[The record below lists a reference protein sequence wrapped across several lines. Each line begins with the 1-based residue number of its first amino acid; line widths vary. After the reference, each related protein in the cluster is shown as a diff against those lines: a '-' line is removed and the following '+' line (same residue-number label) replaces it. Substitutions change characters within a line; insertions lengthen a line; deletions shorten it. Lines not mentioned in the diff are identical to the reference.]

1 MQSWPLLTSPECLAD
16 LNSVDTAITSRAG
29 RDSYHS
35 PERFFLL
42 LLPIVLVLTCGPNAR
57 AQDQVPV
64 DFDKDIAPLFKD
76 RCLSCHAESPSGG
89 LSLTSK
95 TTWLQGGDSGA
106 AFNATEPEKSSLWIR
121 VTAGPDE
128 DHRMPPEGS
137 RLNSE
142 QLTKLKRWLSNGAR
156 WPEKSVLQSPQAAAR
171 EHWAFKAVKTP
182 PVPNIVHDNQ
192 TRNEIDAF
200 ILSELEQ
207 EKITPAP
214 EADRATLL
222 RRVTLDLTGLPPSP
236 EDVSRFL
243 NDSAPDAYEREVDRL
258 LSLPAYGE
266 RWARPWL
273 DLCHFADTDG
283 YLTDQKRPVAWR
295 YRQWLIDALNRDLPF
310 DQFTIEQLAGDLLP
324 RPTQDQLLA
333 TGFLRNTLSNREGG
347 ADLEEYRV
355 EQIVDRTRTV
365 GTAWLGLTVG
375 CSRCHDHKYDPLT
388 QKEFFQLYAVLDQ
401 ADEVNLPL
409 PLPGEQAAFEAAFA
423 AYREKRDTLVASFQP
438 GLDELQK
445 RWEDRMQEAVAHP
458 GVSPTWDR
466 QWEVLG
472 LIWGGELGEGQL
484 EGCVIAQTPWE
495 QRTQDEKDRL
505 QDYFLARGSIIDDAK
520 FAELKL
526 PTLAPQLE
534 ELKKSVP
541 WPTRAPTMRQ
551 ARHPRPVHI
560 HTRGDFRVPAELVQ
574 ADIPHWLQSNLQ
586 GLASVSDDNVQPA
599 KPVDRLDLAR
609 WLVSKENPLTARV
622 VVNRMWQEFFGRGLV
637 APSDD
642 FGLRGQKPSH
652 PELLDWLAA
661 EFMNRG
667 WSVKQMH
674 RMIVTSATYRQSS
687 VARPELVA
695 TDPQNRLLARQMPL
709 RFSSDQVRDAM
720 LYASGLLESR
730 VGGPSV
736 FPPQPEIVAKE
747 GFSNVWKTS
756 EGADRYRRGLYT
768 WLQRLS
774 PFAQNV
780 TFDAPPANASCTRR
794 DRSNS
799 PLQAL
804 TLLNDPVFFEAAQAM
819 ARVALTQPGLTD
831 SERIQWVFRRVVSR
845 DTTDSEA
852 KVLNE
857 YLREQR
863 RLLTE
868 DAAAAERLAPIAIE
882 NMERAEVAAWT
893 GLCSAVLNLHE
904 FIVRE

>member
-1 MQSWPLLTSPECLAD
+1 MHSWPLLSCFAFCATRKWDCVLARTFGA
-16 LNSVDTAITSRAG
+16 SKPPRQ
-29 RDSYHS
+29 RQM
-35 PERFFLL
+35 LL
-42 LLPIVLVLTCGPNAR
+42 LLLCSVCAFTSTGS
-57 AQDQVPV
+57 AQDSANV
-64 DFDKDIAPLFKD
+64 DFDKDIAPIFRD
-76 RCLSCHAESPSGG
+76 RCLSCHAESASGG

-95 TTWLQGGDSGA
+95 SAWMQGGDSGA
-106 AFNATEPEKSSLWIR
+106 AFDAQTPEKSFLWIR
-121 VTAGPDE
+121 ITAAPDE
-128 DHRMPPEGS
+128 EHRMPPEGS

-142 QLTKLKRWLSNGAR
+142 QLSKLSRWLAHGAP
-156 WPEKSVLQSPQAAAR
+156 WPEKSVLQSPQVAAR
-171 EHWAFKAVKTP
+171 DHWAFQSVQA
-182 PVPNIVHDNQ
+182 PVVPSVTNKNRV
-192 TRNEIDAF
+192 RNEIDAF
-200 ILSELEQ
+200 VMARLEQ
-207 EKITPAP
+207 ENMTPAA
-214 EADRATLL
+214 EADRITLL
-222 RRVTLDLTGLPPSP
+222 RRVALDLTGLPPSP
-236 EDVSRFL
+236 DDVDQFL
-243 NDSAPDAYEREVDRL
+243 KDSGPDAYERAVDRL
-258 LSLPAYGE
+258 LSLPTYGE

-295 YRQWLIDALNRDLPF
+295 YRQWLIGALNRDLPF

-324 RPTQDQLLA
+324 EPTQEQLLA

-355 EQIVDRTRTV
+355 EQIVDRTRIV

-409 PLPGEQAAFEAAFA
+409 PLPGEKEAFDA
-423 AYREKRDTLVASFQP
+423 AYAEYRRKRDAVVAMFQP

-445 RWEDRMQEAVAHP
+445 RWEDRMLEAVAHP

-484 EGCVIAQTPWE
+484 EGCVIVQTPWD
-495 QRTQDEKDRL
+495 QRTPDEKDRL
-505 QDYFLARGSIIDDAK
+505 LEYFLAHGSIIDGPR

-526 PTLAPQLE
+526 ATLAPQLE
-534 ELKKSVP
+534 ELKKTVP

-551 ARHPRPVHI
+551 ARHARPVHI

-574 ADIPHWLQSNLQ
+574 ADIPRWLRPTVH
-586 GLASVSDDNVQPA
+586 GLASVSDQNVQPA
-599 KPVDRLDLAR
+599 RSVDRLDLAR

-622 VVNRMWQEFFGRGLV
+622 VINRMWQEFFGRGLV
-637 APSDD
+637 DPSDD

-667 WSVKQMH
+667 WSMKQMH
-674 RMIVTSATYRQSS
+674 RLIVTSATYRQSS
-687 VARPELVA
+687 AARPELLSV
-695 TDPQNRLLARQMPL
+695 DPQNRLLARQTPL
-709 RFSSDQVRDAM
+709 RFSSDQVRDAV
-720 LYASGLLESR
+720 LFASGLLDNR
-730 VGGPSV
+730 IGGPSV

-756 EGADRYRRGLYT
+756 EGRDRYRRGLYT
-768 WLQRLS
+768 WIQRLS

-780 TFDAPPANASCTRR
+780 TFDSPPTNASCTRR

-804 TLLNDPVFFEAAQAM
+804 TLLNDPVFFEGAQAM
-819 ARVALTQPGLTD
+819 ARATLCQPGLTD
-831 SERIQWVFRRVVSR
+831 NDRIQLIFRRAVSR
-845 DTTDSEA
+845 SATDSE
-852 KVLNE
+852 VSTLNG
-857 YLREQR
+857 YLVEQR
-863 RLLTE
+863 RMLSE
-868 DAAAAERLAPIAIE
+868 DTSAAERLAPVAVE
-882 NMERAEVAAWT
+882 NIERAEVAAWT
-893 GLCSAVLNLHE
+893 VLCSVVLNLHE
-904 FIVRE
+904 FIVRD

>member
-1 MQSWPLLTSPECLAD
+1 MQSWPLLPFFDFRANRKSIEVCIRMFGTSKTLRP
-16 LNSVDTAITSRAG
+16 R
-29 RDSYHS
+29 RM
-35 PERFFLL
+35 RMLL
-42 LLPIVLVLTCGPNAR
+42 LLWSVCALTSNVR
-57 AQDQVPV
+57 AQDSGHV
-64 DFDKDIAPLFKD
+64 DFDKDIAPIFRD
-76 RCLSCHAESPSGG
+76 RCLSCHAESPGGG

-95 TTWLQGGDSGA
+95 STWMQGGESGA
-106 AFNATEPEKSSLWIR
+106 AFDPQSPEKSSLWIR
-121 VTAGPDE
+121 ITAGPDE
-128 DHRMPPEGS
+128 EHRMPPEGS

-142 QLTKLKRWLSNGAR
+142 QLSKLNQWLSDGAQ
-156 WPEKSVLQSPQAAAR
+156 WPEQTTLRSPQAAAR
-171 EHWAFKAVKTP
+171 DHWAFKSVQAPAVPTAANNAL
-182 PVPNIVHDNQ
+182 V
-192 TRNEIDAF
+192 RNEIDAF
-200 ILSELEQ
+200 VVGGLEQ
-207 EKITPAP
+207 QSLSPAN
-214 EADRATLL
+214 EADRITLL
-222 RRVTLDLTGLPPSP
+222 RRVTLDLTGLPPSSD
-236 EDVSRFL
+236 DVDRFL
-243 NDSAPDAYEREVDRL
+243 KDSSADAYEREVDRL

-324 RPTQDQLLA
+324 EPTQEQLLA

-355 EQIVDRTRTV
+355 EQIIDRTRTV

-388 QKEFFQLYAVLDQ
+388 QKEFFQLYAVFDQ

-409 PLPGEQAAFEAAFA
+409 PLPGEQAAFDAVYAD
-423 AYREKRDTLVASFQP
+423 YRQKRDALVAPFQP
-438 GLDELQK
+438 ALDELQK
-445 RWEDRMQEAVAHP
+445 RWEDRMLEAVAHP

-472 LIWGGELGEGQL
+472 LVWGGELGEGQL
-484 EGCVIAQTPWE
+484 EGCVIVQTPWE
-495 QRTQDEKDRL
+495 KRTLDEKDRL
-505 QDYFLARGSIIDDAK
+505 LEYFLARGSIIDDPK

-526 PTLAPQLE
+526 PALAPQLG
-534 ELKKSVP
+534 ELKKIVP

-551 ARHPRPVHI
+551 ARHARPVHI

-574 ADIPHWLQSNLQ
+574 ADIPRWLQPTTT
-586 GLASVSDDNVQPA
+586 GLASVSDEIARQA
-599 KPVDRLDLAR
+599 KPIDRLALAR

-637 APSDD
+637 DPSDD

-674 RMIVTSATYRQSS
+674 RLIVTSATYRQSS
-687 VARPELVA
+687 SHRPELVSI
-695 TDPQNRLLARQMPL
+695 DPQNRLLARQIPL
-709 RFSSDQVRDAM
+709 RLSSDQVRDAM
-720 LYASGLLESR
+720 LFASGLLENR

-768 WLQRLS
+768 WIQRLS

-780 TFDAPPANASCTRR
+780 TFDAPPTNAGCTRR

-819 ARVALTQPGLTD
+819 ARAALSQPDQSD
-831 SERIQWVFRRVVSR
+831 SDRIQWIFRRAVSR
-845 DTTDSEA
+845 NATASE
-852 KVLNE
+852 VRVMLD
-857 YLREQR
+857 YLEEQR
-863 RLLTE
+863 RLVREKTE
-868 DAAAAERLAPIAIE
+868 AVEKLAPVTVAGVD
-882 NMERAEVAAWT
+882 RVEVAAWT
-893 GLCSAVLNLHE
+893 GLCSVALNLHE

>member
-1 MQSWPLLTSPECLAD
+1 MQSWPLLTPSERLAD
-16 LNSVDTAITSRAG
+16 LASVDTSIRAG
-29 RDSYHS
+29 ASRDRFHR
-35 PERFFLL
+35 PQRFFPLILPLL
-42 LLPIVLVLTCGPNAR
+42 LAFTCASSAR
-57 AQDQVPV
+57 AQDQLPV

-89 LSLTSK
+89 LSLMSEA
-95 TTWLQGGDSGA
+95 TWGQGGDSGA
-106 AFNATEPEKSSLWIR
+106 AFDATSPEQSAIWIR
-121 VTAGPDE
+121 VTAGADE
-128 DHRMPPEGS
+128 EHRMPPEGS

-142 QLTKLKRWLSNGAR
+142 QLTKLKRWLSAGAR
-156 WPEKSVLQSPQAAAR
+156 WPEKSVLQSPQTAAR
-171 EHWAFKAVKTP
+171 EHWAFKAVQTP
-182 PVPNIVHDNQ
+182 PVPNVAAKDQ
-192 TRNEIDAF
+192 TRNAIDAF
-200 ILSELEQ
+200 VLSRLEQ
-207 EKITPAP
+207 QTITPAA
-214 EADRATLL
+214 EADRMTLL

-236 EDVSRFL
+236 EDVNRFL
-243 NDSAPDAYEREVDRL
+243 NDSAADAYEREVDRL

-324 RPTQDQLLA
+324 QPTQEQLLA

-355 EQIVDRTRTV
+355 EQIIDRTRTV

-409 PLPGEQAAFEAAFA
+409 PLPGELVAFEAVYSG
-423 AYREKRDTLVASFQP
+423 YRQKRDALVASFQP

-458 GVSPTWDR
+458 GASPTWDR

-472 LIWGGELGEGQL
+472 LVWGGELGEGQL

-495 QRTQDEKDRL
+495 QRTQDEEDRL
-505 QDYFLARGSIIDDAK
+505 QDYFLARGSIIDDPK

-526 PTLAPQLE
+526 STLAPQLE
-534 ELKKSVP
+534 ELRKLVP

-551 ARHPRPVHI
+551 ARHARPVHI
-560 HTRGDFRVPAELVQ
+560 HSRGDFRVPAELVQ
-574 ADIPHWLQSNLQ
+574 ADIPRWLQSNVQ

-599 KPVDRLDLAR
+599 QPVDRLNLAR

-637 APSDD
+637 DPSDD

-652 PELLDWLAA
+652 PDLLDWLAA
-661 EFMNRG
+661 EFMNCG

-674 RMIVTSATYRQSS
+674 RLIVTSATYRQSS

-695 TDPQNRLLARQMPL
+695 IDPQNRLLARQTPL

-720 LYASGLLESR
+720 LFASGLLERR

-736 FPPQPEIVAKE
+736 FPPQPELVAKE

-768 WLQRLS
+768 WVQRLS
-774 PFAQNV
+774 PFAQCV

-819 ARVALTQPGLTD
+819 ARVAMAQSGLTD
-831 SERIQWVFRRVVSR
+831 SERIQWVFHRAVSR
-845 DTTDSEA
+845 GPTDSEV
-852 KVLNE
+852 KVLIE
-857 YLREQR
+857 YLTEQR
-863 RLLTE
+863 RLLGE
-868 DAAAAERLAPIAIE
+868 DAAAAERLATIA
-882 NMERAEVAAWT
+882 MEDVERNEVAAWT
-893 GLCSAVLNLHE
+893 GLCSVVLNLHE

>member
-1 MQSWPLLTSPECLAD
+1 M
-16 LNSVDTAITSRAG
+16 
-29 RDSYHS
+29 
-35 PERFFLL
+35 
-42 LLPIVLVLTCGPNAR
+42 
-57 AQDQVPV
+57 
-64 DFDKDIAPLFKD
+64 DFDKDIAPIFRD
-76 RCLSCHAESPSGG
+76 RCLSCHAESPGGG

-95 TTWLQGGDSGA
+95 STWMQGGESGA
-106 AFNATEPEKSSLWIR
+106 AFDPQSPEKSSLWIR
-121 VTAGPDE
+121 ITAGPDE
-128 DHRMPPEGS
+128 EHRMPPEGS

-142 QLTKLKRWLSNGAR
+142 QLSKLNQWLSDGAQ
-156 WPEKSVLQSPQAAAR
+156 WPEQTTLRSPQAAAR
-171 EHWAFKAVKTP
+171 DHWAFKSVQAPAVPTAANNAL
-182 PVPNIVHDNQ
+182 V
-192 TRNEIDAF
+192 RNEIDAF
-200 ILSELEQ
+200 VVGGLEQ
-207 EKITPAP
+207 QSLSPAN
-214 EADRATLL
+214 EADRITLL
-222 RRVTLDLTGLPPSP
+222 RRVTLDLTGLPPSSD
-236 EDVSRFL
+236 DVDRFL
-243 NDSAPDAYEREVDRL
+243 KDSSADAYEREVDRL

-324 RPTQDQLLA
+324 EPTQEQLLA

-355 EQIVDRTRTV
+355 EQIIDRTRTV

-388 QKEFFQLYAVLDQ
+388 QKEFFQLYAVFDQ

-409 PLPGEQAAFEAAFA
+409 PLPGEQAAFDAVYAD
-423 AYREKRDTLVASFQP
+423 YRQKRDALVAPFQP
-438 GLDELQK
+438 ALDELQK
-445 RWEDRMQEAVAHP
+445 RWEDRMLEAVAHP

-472 LIWGGELGEGQL
+472 LVWGGELGEGQL
-484 EGCVIAQTPWE
+484 EGCVIVQTPWE
-495 QRTQDEKDRL
+495 KRTLDEKDRL
-505 QDYFLARGSIIDDAK
+505 LEYFLARGSIIDDPK

-526 PTLAPQLE
+526 PALAPQLE
-534 ELKKSVP
+534 ELKKIVP

-551 ARHPRPVHI
+551 ARHARPVHI

-574 ADIPHWLQSNLQ
+574 ADIPRWLQPTTT
-586 GLASVSDDNVQPA
+586 GLASVSDEIARQA
-599 KPVDRLDLAR
+599 KPIDRLALAR

-637 APSDD
+637 DPSDD

-674 RMIVTSATYRQSS
+674 RLIVTSATYRQSS
-687 VARPELVA
+687 SHRPELVSI
-695 TDPQNRLLARQMPL
+695 DPQNRLLARQIPL
-709 RFSSDQVRDAM
+709 RLSSDQVRDAM
-720 LYASGLLESR
+720 LFASGLLENR

-768 WLQRLS
+768 WIQRLS

-780 TFDAPPANASCTRR
+780 TFDAPPTNAGCTRR

-819 ARVALTQPGLTD
+819 ARAALSQPDQSD
-831 SERIQWVFRRVVSR
+831 SDRIQWIFRRAVSR
-845 DTTDSEA
+845 NATASE
-852 KVLNE
+852 VRVMLD
-857 YLREQR
+857 YLEEQR
-863 RLLTE
+863 RLVREKTE
-868 DAAAAERLAPIAIE
+868 AVEKLAPVTVAGVD
-882 NMERAEVAAWT
+882 RVEVAAWT
-893 GLCSAVLNLHE
+893 GLCSVALNLHE

>member
-1 MQSWPLLTSPECLAD
+1 ML
-16 LNSVDTAITSRAG
+16 I
-29 RDSYHS
+29 
-35 PERFFLL
+35 
-42 LLPIVLVLTCGPNAR
+42 LVLIWFVCASASEVL
-57 AQDQVPV
+57 AQDSGNI
-64 DFDKDIAPLFKD
+64 DFDKDIAPIFRD
-76 RCLSCHAESPSGG
+76 RCLSCHAESASGG
-89 LSLTSK
+89 LSLTSESA
-95 TTWLQGGDSGA
+95 WLHGGDTGV
-106 AFNATEPEKSSLWIR
+106 AFDSQSPEKSSLWIR
-121 VTAGPDE
+121 ITAGPDVE
-128 DHRMPPEGS
+128 HRMPPEGS
-137 RLNSE
+137 RLNTE
-142 QLTKLKRWLSNGAR
+142 QLAKLKQWLSSGAH
-156 WPEKSVLQSPQAAAR
+156 WPEQTVLRSPQAAAR
-171 EHWAFKAVKTP
+171 DHWAFKPMQAPGVPAVANNTL
-182 PVPNIVHDNQ
+182 V
-192 TRNEIDAF
+192 RNEIDAF
-200 ILSELEQ
+200 VVARLEQ
-207 EKITPAP
+207 QNISPAD
-214 EADRATLL
+214 EADRITLL

-236 EDVSRFL
+236 DDVDRFL
-243 NDSAPDAYEREVDRL
+243 KDSSPDAYEREVDRL
-258 LSLPAYGE
+258 LSLTAYGE

-324 RPTQDQLLA
+324 KPTQEQLLA

-401 ADEVNLPL
+401 ADEVNLAL
-409 PLPGEQAAFEAAFA
+409 PLPGEQAAFDA
-423 AYREKRDTLVASFQP
+423 AYTNYRQKRDVLVAPFQP

-445 RWEDRMQEAVAHP
+445 RWEDRMLEAVAHP

-484 EGCVIAQTPWE
+484 EGCLIVQTPWA
-495 QRTQDEKDRL
+495 QRTPDEKDRL
-505 QDYFLARGSIIDDAK
+505 LEYFLARGSVIDDPK

-526 PTLAPQLE
+526 STLAPQLE
-534 ELKKSVP
+534 ELKKTVP

-551 ARHPRPVHI
+551 ARHARPVHI
-560 HTRGDFRVPAELVQ
+560 HSRGDFRVPAELVQ
-574 ADIPHWLQSNLQ
+574 ADIPRWLQPTSL
-586 GLASVSDDNVQPA
+586 GLASVSDEGLQPA
-599 KPVDRLDLAR
+599 KPADRLDLAR
-609 WLVSKENPLTARV
+609 WLVSKEHPLTARV

-637 APSDD
+637 DPSDD

-661 EFMNRG
+661 EFMSRG

-674 RMIVTSATYRQSS
+674 RLIVTSATYRQSS
-687 VARPELVA
+687 STRPELVHI
-695 TDPQNRLLARQMPL
+695 DPQNRLLAHQMPL

-720 LYASGLLESR
+720 LLASGLLETR

-736 FPPQPEIVAKE
+736 FPPQPESVAKE

-768 WLQRLS
+768 WIQRLS

-780 TFDAPPANASCTRR
+780 TFDAPPTNAGCTRR

-819 ARVALTQPGLTD
+819 ARATLSRPDMND
-831 SERIQWVFRRVVSR
+831 SDRIQWVFHRAVSR
-845 DTTDSEA
+845 GPTDMENETL
-852 KVLNE
+852 KE
-857 YLREQR
+857 YLVEQR
-863 RLLTE
+863 RLLSADAT
-868 DAAAAERLAPIAIE
+868 AAARLAPVAIE
-882 NMERAEVAAWT
+882 NVDRAEVAAWT
-893 GLCSAVLNLHE
+893 GLCSVVLNLHE

>member
-1 MQSWPLLTSPECLAD
+1 MQSWPLLTSLAFRAD
-16 LNSVDTAITSRAG
+16 RRSVGNSARTVGTIRILSR
-29 RDSYHS
+29 R
-35 PERFFLL
+35 RMLL
-42 LLPIVLVLTCGPNAR
+42 LLWSVWVFTSDVH
-57 AQDQVPV
+57 AQDSGHV
-64 DFDKDIAPLFKD
+64 DFNKDIAPIFRD
-76 RCLSCHAESPSGG
+76 RCLSCHAESANGG
-89 LSLTSK
+89 LSLTSRSA
-95 TTWLQGGDSGA
+95 WIQGGDSGA
-106 AFNATEPEKSSLWIR
+106 AFDPQSPEKSSLWIR
-121 VTAGPDE
+121 IIAGPDE
-128 DHRMPPEGS
+128 EHRMPPEGS

-142 QLTKLKRWLSNGAR
+142 QLSKLNQWLSDGAQ
-156 WPEKSVLQSPQAAAR
+156 WPEQTTLRSPQAAAR
-171 EHWAFKAVKTP
+171 DHWAFKSVQVPAVPTAANSSL
-182 PVPNIVHDNQ
+182 V
-192 TRNEIDAF
+192 RNEIDAF
-200 ILSELEQ
+200 VVAQLEQ
-207 EKITPAP
+207 QGIAPAN
-214 EADRATLL
+214 EADRITLL

-236 EDVSRFL
+236 DDVDRFL
-243 NDSAPDAYEREVDRL
+243 KDSRPDAYEHEVDRL
-258 LSLPAYGE
+258 LSLSAYGE

-324 RPTQDQLLA
+324 EPTQDQLLA

-388 QKEFFQLYAVLDQ
+388 QKEFFQLYAVFDQ
-401 ADEVNLPL
+401 GDEVNLPL
-409 PLPGEQAAFEAAFA
+409 PLPEEQAAFDA
-423 AYREKRDTLVASFQP
+423 AYPAYRQKRDALVAPFQP
-438 GLDELQK
+438 GVDELQK
-445 RWEDRMQEAVAHP
+445 RWEDRMLEAVAHP

-472 LIWGGELGEGQL
+472 LVWGGELGEGQL
-484 EGCVIAQTPWE
+484 EGCVIVQTPWA
-495 QRTQDEKDRL
+495 QRTPDEKDRL
-505 QDYFLARGSIIDDAK
+505 LEYFLARGSIIDDPK

-526 PTLAPQLE
+526 STLAPQLE
-534 ELKKSVP
+534 ELRKTVP

-551 ARHPRPVHI
+551 ARHARPVHI

-574 ADIPHWLQSNLQ
+574 ADIPRWLQPTST
-586 GLASVSDDNVQPA
+586 GLASVSDEKLQPA
-599 KPVDRLDLAR
+599 EPIDRLDLAK

-637 APSDD
+637 DPSDD

-652 PELLDWLAA
+652 PELLDWLAT

-674 RMIVTSATYRQSS
+674 RLIVTSATYRQSS
-687 VARPELVA
+687 SARPELVSI
-695 TDPQNRLLARQMPL
+695 DPQNRLLARQIPL
-709 RFSSDQVRDAM
+709 RFSSDQVRDVM
-720 LYASGLLESR
+720 LYASGLLEAR

-768 WLQRLS
+768 WIQRLS
-774 PFAQNV
+774 PYALNV
-780 TFDAPPANASCTRR
+780 TFDSPPTNTSCTRR

-819 ARVALTQPGLTD
+819 ARSVLSQPDLN
-831 SERIQWVFRRVVSR
+831 ERNQIEWVFLRALSRRP
-845 DTTDSEA
+845 TESEIA
-852 KVLNE
+852 TLQE
-857 YLREQR
+857 YLVEQR
-863 RLLTE
+863 RLLSA
-868 DAAAAERLAPIAIE
+868 DASAAERLAPVVAE
-882 NMERAEVAAWT
+882 NIERAEVAAWT
-893 GLCSAVLNLHE
+893 GLCSVVLNLHE

>member
-1 MQSWPLLTSPECLAD
+1 MQSWPLLTSLAPRAIRRFIEF
-16 LNSVDTAITSRAG
+16 LTRTLGTSNNCCRRRMLLLLWSVCAITS
-29 RDSYHS
+29 S
-35 PERFFLL
+35 
-42 LLPIVLVLTCGPNAR
+42 VR
-57 AQDQVPV
+57 AQDGPTV
-64 DFDKDIAPLFKD
+64 DFDKGIAPIFRD
-76 RCLSCHAESPSGG
+76 RCLSCHAESPGGG

-95 TTWLQGGDSGA
+95 STWLQGGDSGV
-106 AFNATEPEKSSLWIR
+106 AFDLQSPEKGSLWFRI
-121 VTAGPDE
+121 TAGPDE
-128 DHRMPPEGS
+128 EHRMPPEGS

-142 QLTKLKRWLSNGAR
+142 QLSKLNQWLSDGAQ
-156 WPEKSVLQSPQAAAR
+156 WPEQTTLRSPQAAAR
-171 EHWAFKAVKTP
+171 DHWAFKSVQAVA
-182 PVPNIVHDNQ
+182 VPTVMNQ
-192 TRNEIDAF
+192 SYARNEIDAF
-200 ILSELEQ
+200 VVAGLEQ
-207 EKITPAP
+207 QNITPAA
-214 EADRATLL
+214 EADRITLL

-236 EDVSRFL
+236 DDIDRFL
-243 NDSAPDAYEREVDRL
+243 RNSSPDAYEREVDRL

-295 YRQWLIDALNRDLPF
+295 YREWLIDALNRDLPF

-324 RPTQDQLLA
+324 EPTQKQLLA

-388 QKEFFQLYAVLDQ
+388 QKEFFQLYAVFDQ

-409 PLPGEQAAFEAAFA
+409 PLPGEQAAFDA
-423 AYREKRDTLVASFQP
+423 AYADYRQKRDALVASFQP
-438 GLDELQK
+438 GVDELQK
-445 RWEDRMQEAVAHP
+445 RWEDRMLEAVAHP

-472 LIWGGELGEGQL
+472 LVWGGELGEGQL
-484 EGCVIAQTPWE
+484 EGCVIVQTPWA
-495 QRTQDEKDRL
+495 QRTPDEKDRL
-505 QDYFLARGSIIDDAK
+505 LEYFLARGSIIDDPK

-526 PTLAPQLE
+526 SALAPQLE
-534 ELKKSVP
+534 ELRKTVP

-551 ARHPRPVHI
+551 ARHARPVHI

-574 ADIPHWLQSNLQ
+574 ADIPRWLQPTST
-586 GLASVSDDNVQPA
+586 GLASVSDEKAQPA
-599 KPVDRLDLAR
+599 TPIDRLDLAR

-622 VVNRMWQEFFGRGLV
+622 IVNRMWQEFFGRGLV
-637 APSDD
+637 DPSDD

-661 EFMNRG
+661 EFVERG

-674 RMIVTSATYRQSS
+674 RLIVSSSTYRQSS
-687 VARPELVA
+687 SARPELVA
-695 TDPQNRLLARQMPL
+695 IDPQNRLLARQMPL
-709 RFSSDQVRDAM
+709 RVSADQVRDAI
-720 LYASGLLESR
+720 LLASGLLETR

-756 EGADRYRRGLYT
+756 EGPDRYRRGLYT
-768 WLQRLS
+768 WIQRLS

-780 TFDAPPANASCTRR
+780 TFDSPPTNTSCTRR

-819 ARVALTQPGLTD
+819 ARTALSQPAQND
-831 SERIQWVFRRVVSR
+831 RDRIQWVFRRAVSR
-845 DTTDSEA
+845 GPTDAEMQ
-852 KVLNE
+852 VLDE
-857 YLREQR
+857 YLIEQR
-863 RLLTE
+863 RLLNS
-868 DAAAAERLAPIAIE
+868 DASAAERLAPVVIE
-882 NMERAEVAAWT
+882 KTGRAEVAAWT
-893 GLCSAVLNLHE
+893 GLCSVVLNLHE

>member
-1 MQSWPLLTSPECLAD
+1 MQSWPLLTFRISLAD
-16 LNSVDTAITSRAG
+16 LHSVDTSARRPARRNRNHG
-29 RDSYHS
+29 PQRL
-35 PERFFLL
+35 FLL
-42 LLPIVLVLTCGPNAR
+42 ILPILFTWNCNSSAR
-57 AQDQVPV
+57 AQDHQSV

-76 RCLSCHAESPSGG
+76 RCLSCHAESQGGG
-89 LSLTSK
+89 LSLTSREA
-95 TTWLQGGDSGA
+95 WLKGGDSGV
-106 AFNATEPEKSSLWIR
+106 AFNTTAPESSALWIR

-128 DHRMPPEGS
+128 EHRMPPEGS

-142 QLTKLKRWLSNGAR
+142 QLTQLKRWLSDGAR
-156 WPEKSVLQSPQAAAR
+156 WPEKSFLQSPQTAAR

-182 PVPNIVHDNQ
+182 PVPDVANKDQ

-200 ILSELEQ
+200 VLSRLEQ
-207 EKITPAP
+207 ERITAAP
-214 EADRATLL
+214 EADRVTLL

-236 EDVSRFL
+236 DDVIRFL
-243 NDSAPDAYEREVDRL
+243 KDSAPNAYEREIDRL

-310 DQFTIEQLAGDLLP
+310 DHFTIEQLAGDLLP
-324 RPTQDQLLA
+324 QPTQEQLLA

-355 EQIVDRTRTV
+355 EQVVDRTRTV

-401 ADEVNLPL
+401 ADEVNLSL

-423 AYREKRDTLVASFQP
+423 EYRKKRDTLVASFQP

-445 RWEDRMQEAVAHP
+445 RWEDRMQEAVTHP

-472 LIWGGELGEGQL
+472 LVWGGELGEGQL

-495 QRTQDEKDRL
+495 QRTRDEKDRL

-526 PTLAPQLE
+526 STLTPQLE

-551 ARHPRPVHI
+551 ARHARPVHI

-574 ADIPHWLQSNLQ
+574 ADIPRWLRPDVQ
-586 GLASVSDDNVQPA
+586 GLASVSDENVPAAQP
-599 KPVDRLDLAR
+599 VSRLDLAR

-637 APSDD
+637 DPSDD
-642 FGLRGQKPSH
+642 FGLRGEKPSH

-661 EFMNRG
+661 EFMSRG

-674 RMIVTSATYRQSS
+674 RLIVTSATYRQSS
-687 VARPELVA
+687 VARPDLV
-695 TDPQNRLLARQMPL
+695 TIDPQNRLLARQMPL

-730 VGGPSV
+730 IGGPSV

-768 WLQRLS
+768 WIQRLS

-780 TFDAPPANASCTRR
+780 TFDAPAANASCTRR

-819 ARVALTQPGLTD
+819 ARVALTQPDLTD
-831 SERIQWVFRRVVSR
+831 RERIQWVFHRTVSR
-845 DTTDSEA
+845 DTTESE
-852 KVLNE
+852 VETLTE

-863 RLLTE
+863 RLLAE
-868 DAAAAERLAPIAIE
+868 DAAAAKRLAPIAIE
-882 NMERAEVAAWT
+882 TIEQHEVAAWT
-893 GLCSAVLNLHE
+893 SLCSIVLNLHE

>member
-1 MQSWPLLTSPECLAD
+1 MQSWPLLTSLAFRAD
-16 LNSVDTAITSRAG
+16 KRSVDTSARTIGTSKTFSR
-29 RDSYHS
+29 R
-35 PERFFLL
+35 RMLL
-42 LLPIVLVLTCGPNAR
+42 LLWTVCVSTCEVR
-57 AQDQVPV
+57 AQDSSQV
-64 DFDKDIAPLFKD
+64 DFDKDIAPIFRD

-95 TTWLQGGDSGA
+95 SGWLQGGDSGV
-106 AFNATEPEKSSLWIR
+106 AFDPQSPEKSSLWIR
-121 VTAGPDE
+121 ISARPDE
-128 DHRMPPEGS
+128 EHRMPPEGS

-142 QLTKLKRWLSNGAR
+142 QLSKLKRWLSNGGQ
-156 WPEKSVLQSPQAAAR
+156 WPEKSVLQSPQVAAR
-171 EHWAFKAVKTP
+171 DHWAFKSVQNPAVPT
-182 PVPNIVHDNQ
+182 VTNNNHV
-192 TRNEIDAF
+192 RNEVDAF
-200 ILSELEQ
+200 VVARLEQ
-207 EKITPAP
+207 ENMLPAN
-214 EADRATLL
+214 EADRITLL

-236 EDVSRFL
+236 DDVDRFL
-243 NDSAPDAYEREVDRL
+243 KDPGSDAYEREVDRL

-324 RPTQDQLLA
+324 EPTQEQLLA

-388 QKEFFQLYAVLDQ
+388 QKEFFQLYAVFDQ

-409 PLPGEQAAFEAAFA
+409 PLPGEQAAFDA
-423 AYREKRDTLVASFQP
+423 AYADYRQKRDALVATFQP
-438 GLDELQK
+438 GVDELQK
-445 RWEDRMQEAVAHP
+445 RWEDRMLEAVAHP

-472 LIWGGELGEGQL
+472 LVWGGELGEGQL
-484 EGCVIAQTPWE
+484 EGCVIVQTPWE
-495 QRTQDEKDRL
+495 RRTPDEKDRL
-505 QDYFLARGSIIDDAK
+505 LEYFLARGSIVDDPK

-526 PTLAPQLE
+526 STLASQLE
-534 ELKKSVP
+534 ELKKTVP

-551 ARHPRPVHI
+551 ARHVRPVHI

-574 ADIPHWLQSNLQ
+574 ADIPGWLQPTST
-586 GLASVSDDNVQPA
+586 GLASISDENAQPA
-599 KPVDRLDLAR
+599 KQIDRLDLAR

-637 APSDD
+637 DPSDD
-642 FGLRGQKPSH
+642 FGLRGQKASH
-652 PELLDWLAA
+652 PELLDWLAT

-674 RMIVTSATYRQSS
+674 RLIVTSATYRQSS
-687 VARPELVA
+687 SVRPELA
-695 TDPQNRLLARQMPL
+695 SIDPQNRLLARQVPL

-720 LYASGLLESR
+720 LLASGLLENR

-768 WLQRLS
+768 WIQRLS

-780 TFDAPPANASCTRR
+780 TFDSPPTNASCTRR

-819 ARVALTQPGLTD
+819 ARAVLNQSALRD
-831 SERIQWVFRRVVSR
+831 RDRIQWVFRRAVSR
-845 DTTDSEA
+845 VPTDSEIA
-852 KVLNE
+852 TLQE
-857 YLREQR
+857 YLIEQR
-863 RLLTE
+863 RLLSA
-868 DAAAAERLAPIAIE
+868 DPSAAERLAPVAIE
-882 NMERAEVAAWT
+882 NTERAEAAAWT
-893 GLCSAVLNLHE
+893 GLCSIVLNLHE

>member
-16 LNSVDTAITSRAG
+16 RDSVETSIKSRAG
-29 RDSYHS
+29 CDSNYTQQ
-35 PERFFLL
+35 RFFLL
-42 LLPIVLVLTCGPNAR
+42 LLPMLFAFTCASSAH
-57 AQDQVPV
+57 AQNQVPI
-64 DFDKDIAPLFKD
+64 DFDKDIAPLFRD

-95 TTWLQGGDSGA
+95 VTWLQGGDSGA
-106 AFNATEPEKSSLWIR
+106 AFNTIEPEKSSLWIR

-128 DHRMPPEGS
+128 EHRMPPEGS

-142 QLTKLKRWLSNGAR
+142 QLTRLKRWLSDGAH
-156 WPEKSVLQSPQAAAR
+156 WPEKSVLQSPPAAAR
-171 EHWAFKAVKTP
+171 EHWAFKAVQAP
-182 PVPNIVHDNQ
+182 AVPSVSNKNHL
-192 TRNEIDAF
+192 RNEIDAF
-200 ILSELEQ
+200 VVSRLEQ
-207 EKITPAP
+207 EEITPAP
-214 EADRATLL
+214 EADRVTLL
-222 RRVTLDLTGLPPSP
+222 RRITLDLTGLPPSP
-236 EDVSRFL
+236 DDVDRVL
-243 NDSAPDAYEREVDRL
+243 KDSAPDAYEREVDRL
-258 LSLPAYGE
+258 LSRPAYGE

-324 RPTQDQLLA
+324 QPTQEQLLA

-423 AYREKRDTLVASFQP
+423 EYHEKRNTLVTPFQP

-445 RWEDRMQEAVAHP
+445 RWEVRMQEAVAHP

-495 QRTQDEKDRL
+495 RRTQDETDRL
-505 QDYFLARGSIIDDAK
+505 QDYFLARGSLIDDPK

-526 PTLAPQLE
+526 STLAPQLE

-551 ARHPRPVHI
+551 ARHVRPVHI

-574 ADIPHWLQSNLQ
+574 ADIPRWLQAGVE

-609 WLVSKENPLTARV
+609 WLVSTGNPLTARV
-622 VVNRMWQEFFGRGLV
+622 VMNRMWQEFFGRGLV
-637 APSDD
+637 DPADD

-674 RMIVTSATYRQSS
+674 RLIVTSATYRQSS
-687 VARPELVA
+687 VNRPELVA
-695 TDPQNRLLARQMPL
+695 VDPQNRLLARQIPL

-720 LYASGLLESR
+720 LSASGLLESR

-736 FPPQPEIVAKE
+736 FPPQPEIVSKE

-819 ARVALTQPGLTD
+819 ARVALTQPDFTD
-831 SERIQWVFRRVVSR
+831 NERIRWVFRRAVSR

-852 KVLNE
+852 QVLNE
-857 YLREQR
+857 YLSEQR
-863 RLLTE
+863 RLLSE
-868 DAAAAERLAPIAIE
+868 NAAAAERLAPIAIDD
-882 NMERAEVAAWT
+882 MKRAEVAAWT

>member
-1 MQSWPLLTSPECLAD
+1 
-16 LNSVDTAITSRAG
+16 
-29 RDSYHS
+29 
-35 PERFFLL
+35 
-42 LLPIVLVLTCGPNAR
+42 
-57 AQDQVPV
+57 
-64 DFDKDIAPLFKD
+64 
-76 RCLSCHAESPSGG
+76 
-89 LSLTSK
+89 
-95 TTWLQGGDSGA
+95 
-106 AFNATEPEKSSLWIR
+106 
-121 VTAGPDE
+121 
-128 DHRMPPEGS
+128 
-137 RLNSE
+137 
-142 QLTKLKRWLSNGAR
+142 
-156 WPEKSVLQSPQAAAR
+156 
-171 EHWAFKAVKTP
+171 
-182 PVPNIVHDNQ
+182 
-192 TRNEIDAF
+192 
-200 ILSELEQ
+200 
-207 EKITPAP
+207 
-214 EADRATLL
+214 
-222 RRVTLDLTGLPPSP
+222 LDLTGLPPSSD
-236 EDVSRFL
+236 DVDRFL
-243 NDSAPDAYEREVDRL
+243 KDSSADAYEREVDRL

-324 RPTQDQLLA
+324 EPTQEQLLA

-355 EQIVDRTRTV
+355 EQIIDRTRTV

-388 QKEFFQLYAVLDQ
+388 QKEFFQLYAVFDQ

-409 PLPGEQAAFEAAFA
+409 PLPGEQAAFDAVYAD
-423 AYREKRDTLVASFQP
+423 YRQKRDALVAPFQP
-438 GLDELQK
+438 ALDELQK
-445 RWEDRMQEAVAHP
+445 RWEDRMLEAVAHP

-472 LIWGGELGEGQL
+472 LVWGGELGEGQL
-484 EGCVIAQTPWE
+484 EGCVIVQTPWE
-495 QRTQDEKDRL
+495 KRTLDEKDRL
-505 QDYFLARGSIIDDAK
+505 LEYFLARGSIIDDPK

-526 PTLAPQLE
+526 PALAPQLE
-534 ELKKSVP
+534 ELKKIVP

-551 ARHPRPVHI
+551 ARHARPVHI

-574 ADIPHWLQSNLQ
+574 ADIPRWLQPTTT
-586 GLASVSDDNVQPA
+586 GLASVSDEIARQA
-599 KPVDRLDLAR
+599 KPIDRLALAR

-637 APSDD
+637 DPSDD

-674 RMIVTSATYRQSS
+674 RLIVTSATYRQSS
-687 VARPELVA
+687 SHRPELVSI
-695 TDPQNRLLARQMPL
+695 DPQNRLLARQIPL
-709 RFSSDQVRDAM
+709 RLSSDQVRDAM
-720 LYASGLLESR
+720 LFASGLLENR

-768 WLQRLS
+768 WIQRLS

-780 TFDAPPANASCTRR
+780 TFDAPPTNAGCTRR

-819 ARVALTQPGLTD
+819 ARAALSQPDQSD
-831 SERIQWVFRRVVSR
+831 SDRIQWIFRRAVSR
-845 DTTDSEA
+845 NATASE
-852 KVLNE
+852 VRVMLD
-857 YLREQR
+857 YLEEQR
-863 RLLTE
+863 RLVREKTE
-868 DAAAAERLAPIAIE
+868 AVEKLAPVTVAGVD
-882 NMERAEVAAWT
+882 RVEVAAWT
-893 GLCSAVLNLHE
+893 GLCSVALNLHE

>member
-1 MQSWPLLTSPECLAD
+1 MQSWPLMLSLVFRAVRK
-16 LNSVDTAITSRAG
+16 SVEILLPAFGTNRIPRLG
-29 RDSYHS
+29 RI
-35 PERFFLL
+35 LL
-42 LLPIVLVLTCGPNAR
+42 LLMWSLGGFASGVA
-57 AQDQVPV
+57 AQDSGPV
-64 DFDKDIAPLFKD
+64 DFDNDIAPIFRD
-76 RCLSCHAESPSGG
+76 RCLSCHSESPGGG
-89 LSLTSK
+89 LSLTSRS
-95 TTWLQGGDSGA
+95 TWLQGGDSGA
-106 AFNATEPEKSSLWIR
+106 AFDLQSPEKSTLWIR
-121 VTAGPDE
+121 ITAGPE
-128 DHRMPPEGS
+128 EEHRMPPEGS

-142 QLTKLKRWLSNGAR
+142 QLSRLNLWLSQGAH
-156 WPEKSVLQSPQAAAR
+156 WPEKTRLRSPQAAAR
-171 EHWAFKAVKTP
+171 DHWAFKSVQAPAAPGVTSKDH
-182 PVPNIVHDNQ
+182 V
-192 TRNEIDAF
+192 RNEIDAF
-200 ILSELEQ
+200 VVARLEQ
-207 EKITPAP
+207 QSIKPAE
-214 EADRATLL
+214 EADPITLL

-236 EDVSRFL
+236 DDVDRFL
-243 NDSAPDAYEREVDRL
+243 QDASPDAYEREVDRL

-324 RPTQDQLLA
+324 EPTQEQLLA

-388 QKEFFQLYAVLDQ
+388 QKEFFQLYAVFDQ

-409 PLPGEQAAFEAAFA
+409 PLPGEQAAFEAAYTD
-423 AYREKRDTLVASFQP
+423 YRRKRDALVATFQP
-438 GLDELQK
+438 GVDELQK
-445 RWEDRMQEAVAHP
+445 RWEDRMLEAVAHP

-472 LIWGGELGEGQL
+472 LVWGGELGEGQL
-484 EGCVIAQTPWE
+484 EGCVIVQTPWE
-495 QRTQDEKDRL
+495 HRTADEKDRL
-505 QDYFLARGSIIDDAK
+505 LDYFLARGSIIDDPK
-520 FAELKL
+520 FAEMKL
-526 PTLAPQLE
+526 SSLASQLE
-534 ELKKSVP
+534 EFRKTVP

-551 ARHPRPVHI
+551 ARHARPVHV
-560 HTRGDFRVPAELVQ
+560 HTRGDFRVPGERVL
-574 ADIPHWLQSNLQ
+574 ADIPRWLQPTST
-586 GLASVSDDNVQPA
+586 GLASVSDENVQPA

-637 APSDD
+637 DPSDD

-661 EFMNRG
+661 EFMDRG
-667 WSVKQMH
+667 WSMKQMH
-674 RMIVTSATYRQSS
+674 RLIVTSATYRQSS
-687 VARPELVA
+687 AARPELVNI
-695 TDPQNRLLARQMPL
+695 DPQNRLLARQMPL

-720 LYASGLLESR
+720 LFASGLLETR

-736 FPPQPEIVAKE
+736 FPPQPEIVSKE

-768 WLQRLS
+768 WIQRLS

-780 TFDAPPANASCTRR
+780 TFDSPPANASCTRR

-819 ARVALTQPGLTD
+819 ARTALSQESQSD
-831 SERIQWVFRRVVSR
+831 SDRIQWIFRRALSR
-845 DTTDSEA
+845 TAMASE
-852 KVLNE
+852 VRVMLD
-857 YLREQR
+857 YLEEQR
-863 RLLTE
+863 RLMQE
-868 DAAAAERLAPIAIE
+868 EAEAVEKLAPIAVAGV
-882 NMERAEVAAWT
+882 NRAEIAAWT
-893 GLCSAVLNLHE
+893 GLCSVILNLHE

>member
-1 MQSWPLLTSPECLAD
+1 MQSWPVMSSLAFRAVRRSIDISIRTFGTSKKLRLRRMLLLMMTLTLSEFAS
-16 LNSVDTAITSRAG
+16 SVD
-29 RDSYHS
+29 
-35 PERFFLL
+35 
-42 LLPIVLVLTCGPNAR
+42 
-57 AQDQVPV
+57 AQDAADV
-64 DFDKDIAPLFKD
+64 DFDKDIAPIFRD
-76 RCLSCHAESPSGG
+76 RCLSCHAESPAGG

-95 TTWLQGGDSGA
+95 SAWLQGGDSGA
-106 AFNATEPEKSSLWIR
+106 VFDPLSPLKSSLWIR
-121 VTAGPDE
+121 ITAGPDE
-128 DHRMPPEGS
+128 EHRMPPEGS

-142 QLTKLKRWLSNGAR
+142 QLSKLNQWLSDGAR

-171 EHWAFKAVKTP
+171 EHWAFKAVQAAAIPTVTNKNH
-182 PVPNIVHDNQ
+182 V
-192 TRNEIDAF
+192 RNEIDAF
-200 ILSELEQ
+200 VVARLEQ
-207 EKITPAP
+207 QKVAPAD
-214 EADRATLL
+214 EADEITLL

-236 EDVSRFL
+236 DDVDRFIK
-243 NDSAPDAYEREVDRL
+243 DSSPNAYEREVNRL

-266 RWARPWL
+266 RWSRPWL

-310 DQFTIEQLAGDLLP
+310 DQFTVEQLAGDLLP
-324 RPTQDQLLA
+324 EPTQEQLLA

-388 QKEFFQLYAVLDQ
+388 QREFFQLYAVLDQ

-409 PLPGEQAAFEAAFA
+409 PLPGEQAAYEAVFA
-423 AYREKRDTLVASFQP
+423 EYRKKRDALVASFQP

-445 RWEDRMQEAVAHP
+445 RWEDRMQEAVTHP
-458 GVSPTWDR
+458 GASPTWDR

-472 LIWGGELGEGQL
+472 LVWGGELGEGQL

-505 QDYFLARGSIIDDAK
+505 QDYFLARGSIIDDPK

-526 PTLAPQLE
+526 STLTPQLE

-551 ARHPRPVHI
+551 ARHARPVHI

-574 ADIPHWLQSNLQ
+574 ADIPRWLRPGFQ
-586 GLASVSDDNVQPA
+586 GLASVVDENVPPAQP
-599 KPVDRLDLAR
+599 VNRLDLAR

-637 APSDD
+637 DPSDD

-674 RMIVTSATYRQSS
+674 RLIVTSATYRQSS
-687 VARPELVA
+687 VSRPELV
-695 TDPQNRLLARQMPL
+695 TIDPQNRLLARQMPL

-720 LYASGLLESR
+720 LCASGLLENR

-756 EGADRYRRGLYT
+756 EGSDRYRRGLYT
-768 WLQRLS
+768 WIQRLS

-780 TFDAPPANASCTRR
+780 TFDSPPTNVGCTRR

-819 ARVALTQPGLTD
+819 ARATLSQPAMNDRDRL
-831 SERIQWVFRRVVSR
+831 QWVFHRAVSR
-845 DTTDSEA
+845 VPTDSEA
-852 KVLNE
+852 EMLQE
-857 YLREQR
+857 YLIEQR
-863 RLLTE
+863 RLLSA
-868 DAAAAERLAPIAIE
+868 DASAAERLAPVEIE
-882 NMERAEVAAWT
+882 KTERAELAAWT
-893 GLCSAVLNLHE
+893 GLCSVVLNLHE
-904 FIVRE
+904 FIVRD

>member
-16 LNSVDTAITSRAG
+16 LNSVDTSTKPRAAS
-29 RDSYHS
+29 DSNHT
-35 PERFFLL
+35 PQRLFLL
-42 LLPIVLVLTCGPNAR
+42 LLPMLFAFTCASSAR
-57 AQDQVPV
+57 AQDLVPV
-64 DFDKDIAPLFKD
+64 DFDKDIAPIFRD

-89 LSLTSK
+89 LGLTSK
-95 TTWLQGGDSGA
+95 ATWLQGGDSGA

-121 VTAGPDE
+121 VTAGPDDE
-128 DHRMPPEGS
+128 HRMPPEGS

-142 QLTKLKRWLSNGAR
+142 QLTRLKRWLSDGAR

-182 PVPNIVHDNQ
+182 PVPNVVHDNQ
-192 TRNEIDAF
+192 TKNEIDAF
-200 ILSELEQ
+200 ILSGLEQ
-207 EKITPAP
+207 QKITPAP
-214 EADRATLL
+214 EADRVTLL

-236 EDVSRFL
+236 DDVSRFL
-243 NDSAPDAYEREVDRL
+243 DDSAPDAYEREVDRL

-324 RPTQDQLLA
+324 QPTQEQLLA

-423 AYREKRDTLVASFQP
+423 VYREKRDTLVAPFQP

-445 RWEDRMQEAVAHP
+445 RWEVRMQDAVAHP

-505 QDYFLARGSIIDDAK
+505 QDYFLARGSIIDDPK

-526 PTLAPQLE
+526 STLTPQLE

-551 ARHPRPVHI
+551 ARHARPVHI

-574 ADIPHWLQSNLQ
+574 ADIPRWLQSNTQ
-586 GLASVSDDNVQPA
+586 GLASVSDEKAQPPQ
-599 KPVDRLDLAR
+599 PVDRLDLAR

-637 APSDD
+637 DPSDD

-674 RMIVTSATYRQSS
+674 CLIVTSATYRQSS

-695 TDPQNRLLARQMPL
+695 IDPQNRLLARQIPL

-736 FPPQPEIVAKE
+736 FPPQPESVAKE

-804 TLLNDPVFFEAAQAM
+804 TLLNDPVFFAAAQAM

-831 SERIQWVFRRVVSR
+831 SERIQWVFRRAVSR
-845 DTTDSEA
+845 DTTESEA

-857 YLREQR
+857 YLSEQR
-863 RLLTE
+863 RLLS
-868 DAAAAERLAPIAIE
+868 DNAAAAERLAPIAIE

>member
-1 MQSWPLLTSPECLAD
+1 MQSWPLLPFFDFRANRKSIEVCIRMFGTSKTLRP
-16 LNSVDTAITSRAG
+16 R
-29 RDSYHS
+29 RM
-35 PERFFLL
+35 RMLL
-42 LLPIVLVLTCGPNAR
+42 LLWSVCALTSNVR
-57 AQDQVPV
+57 AQDSGHV
-64 DFDKDIAPLFKD
+64 DFDKDIAPIFRD
-76 RCLSCHAESPSGG
+76 RCLSCHAESPGGG

-95 TTWLQGGDSGA
+95 STWMQGGESGA
-106 AFNATEPEKSSLWIR
+106 AFDPQSPEKSSLWIR
-121 VTAGPDE
+121 ITAGPDE
-128 DHRMPPEGS
+128 EHRMPPEGS

-142 QLTKLKRWLSNGAR
+142 QLSKLNQWLSDGAQ
-156 WPEKSVLQSPQAAAR
+156 WPEQTTLRSPQAAAR
-171 EHWAFKAVKTP
+171 DHWAFKSVQAPAVPTAANNAL
-182 PVPNIVHDNQ
+182 V
-192 TRNEIDAF
+192 RNEIDAF
-200 ILSELEQ
+200 VVGGLEQ
-207 EKITPAP
+207 QSLSPAN
-214 EADRATLL
+214 EADRITLL
-222 RRVTLDLTGLPPSP
+222 RRVTLDLTGLPPSSD
-236 EDVSRFL
+236 DVDRFL
-243 NDSAPDAYEREVDRL
+243 KDSSADAYEREVDRL

-324 RPTQDQLLA
+324 EPTQEQLLA

-355 EQIVDRTRTV
+355 EQIIDRTRTV

-388 QKEFFQLYAVLDQ
+388 QKEFFQLYAVFDQ

-409 PLPGEQAAFEAAFA
+409 PLPGEQAAFDAVYAD
-423 AYREKRDTLVASFQP
+423 YRQKRDALVAPFQP
-438 GLDELQK
+438 ALDELQK
-445 RWEDRMQEAVAHP
+445 RWEDRMLEAVAHP

-472 LIWGGELGEGQL
+472 LVWGGELGEGQL
-484 EGCVIAQTPWE
+484 EGCVIVQTPWE
-495 QRTQDEKDRL
+495 KRTLDEKDRL
-505 QDYFLARGSIIDDAK
+505 LEYFLARGSIIDDPK

-526 PTLAPQLE
+526 PALAPQLE
-534 ELKKSVP
+534 ELKKIVP

-551 ARHPRPVHI
+551 ARHARPVHI

-574 ADIPHWLQSNLQ
+574 ADIPRWLQPTTT
-586 GLASVSDDNVQPA
+586 GLASVSDEIARQA
-599 KPVDRLDLAR
+599 KPIDRLALAR

-637 APSDD
+637 DPSDD

-674 RMIVTSATYRQSS
+674 RLIVTSATYRQSS
-687 VARPELVA
+687 SHRPELVSI
-695 TDPQNRLLARQMPL
+695 DPQNRLLARQIPL
-709 RFSSDQVRDAM
+709 RLSSDQVRDAM
-720 LYASGLLESR
+720 LFASGLLENR

-768 WLQRLS
+768 WIQRLS

-780 TFDAPPANASCTRR
+780 TFDAPPTNAGCTRR

-819 ARVALTQPGLTD
+819 ARAALSQPDQSD
-831 SERIQWVFRRVVSR
+831 SDRIQWIFRRAVSR
-845 DTTDSEA
+845 NATASE
-852 KVLNE
+852 VRVMLD
-857 YLREQR
+857 YLEEQR
-863 RLLTE
+863 RLVREKTE
-868 DAAAAERLAPIAIE
+868 AVEKLAPVTVAGVD
-882 NMERAEVAAWT
+882 RVEVAAWT
-893 GLCSAVLNLHE
+893 GLCSVALNLHE

>member
-1 MQSWPLLTSPECLAD
+1 MQSWPLLSSLAF
-16 LNSVDTAITSRAG
+16 RAD
-29 RDSYHS
+29 RDSIDISSLTFGTSKTLRH
-35 PERFFLL
+35 RQMLL
-42 LLPIVLVLTCGPNAR
+42 LLLMCSVFASASNVR
-57 AQDQVPV
+57 AQDLPTV
-64 DFDKDIAPLFKD
+64 DFDKDIAPIFRD

-89 LSLTSK
+89 LSLTSNSA
-95 TTWLQGGDSGA
+95 WLHGGDSGA
-106 AFNATEPEKSSLWIR
+106 AFDPQSPEKSSLWIR
-121 VTAGPDE
+121 ITAGPDE
-128 DHRMPPEGS
+128 EHRMPPEGS

-142 QLTKLKRWLSNGAR
+142 QLSKLKQWLSNGAQ
-156 WPEKSVLQSPQAAAR
+156 WPQQSVLRSPQAAAR
-171 EHWAFKAVKTP
+171 DHWAFKAVQAP
-182 PVPNIVHDNQ
+182 AVPAVTNKNHV
-192 TRNEIDAF
+192 RNEIDAF
-200 ILSELEQ
+200 VVARLEHQ
-207 EKITPAP
+207 VMTPAS
-214 EADRATLL
+214 EADRITLL
-222 RRVTLDLTGLPPSP
+222 RRVTLDLTGLPPSTD
-236 EDVSRFL
+236 DVDRFL
-243 NDSAPDAYEREVDRL
+243 NDSSSNAYERAVDRL
-258 LSLPAYGE
+258 LSLPTYGE

-295 YRQWLIDALNRDLPF
+295 YRRWLIDALNRDLPF
-310 DQFTIEQLAGDLLP
+310 DQFTIDQLAGDLLP
-324 RPTQDQLLA
+324 EPTQEQLLA

-388 QKEFFQLYAVLDQ
+388 QKEFFQLYAIFDQ
-401 ADEVNLPL
+401 ADEVNLSL
-409 PLPGEQAAFEAAFA
+409 PLPGEQAPFDA
-423 AYREKRDTLVASFQP
+423 AYADYRHKRDALVATFQP
-438 GLDELQK
+438 GVDELQK
-445 RWEDRMQEAVAHP
+445 RWEDRMLEAVAHP

-484 EGCVIAQTPWE
+484 EGCVIVQTPWD
-495 QRTQDEKDRL
+495 QRTPDEKDRL
-505 QDYFLARGSIIDDAK
+505 LEYFLARGSIVDDPK

-526 PTLAPQLE
+526 STLAPQLE

-551 ARHPRPVHI
+551 ARHARPVHI

-574 ADIPHWLQSNLQ
+574 ADIPRWLQPTST
-586 GLASVSDDNVQPA
+586 GLASVSDENAQPA
-599 KPVDRLDLAR
+599 KPIDRLDLAR

-622 VVNRMWQEFFGRGLV
+622 VVNRMWQEFFGRGFV
-637 APSDD
+637 DPSDD

-674 RMIVTSATYRQSS
+674 RLIVTSATYRQSS
-687 VARPELVA
+687 SARPELV
-695 TDPQNRLLARQMPL
+695 TIDPQNRLLARQMPL

-720 LYASGLLESR
+720 LLTSGLLETR

-736 FPPQPEIVAKE
+736 LPPQPEIVAKE

-768 WLQRLS
+768 WIQRLS

-780 TFDAPPANASCTRR
+780 TFDAPPTNASCTRR

-819 ARVALTQPGLTD
+819 ARAALSQPAQSD
-831 SERIQWVFRRVVSR
+831 RDRIQWVFRKAVSR
-845 DTTDSEA
+845 VPTNSEIA
-852 KVLNE
+852 TLQE
-857 YLREQR
+857 YLVEQR
-863 RLLTE
+863 QLLSA
-868 DAAAAERLAPIAIE
+868 DSSAAEKLAPVVIE
-882 NMERAEVAAWT
+882 NTKRAEVAAWT
-893 GLCSAVLNLHE
+893 GLCSVVLNLHE

>member
-1 MQSWPLLTSPECLAD
+1 MQSWLQISFLALRASQESIAASTQNQLSNSLLRHRQIC
-16 LNSVDTAITSRAG
+16 
-29 RDSYHS
+29 
-35 PERFFLL
+35 LL
-42 LLPIVLVLTCGPNAR
+42 LLVLACGFASEVR
-57 AQDQVPV
+57 AQESTRV
-64 DFDKDIAPLFKD
+64 DFDKDIAPIFRD

-95 TTWLQGGDSGA
+95 SAWLHGGDSGA
-106 AFNATEPEKSSLWIR
+106 AFEPLSPEKSSLWIR
-121 VTAGPDE
+121 ITAGPE
-128 DHRMPPEGS
+128 EEHRMPPEGS

-142 QLTKLKRWLSNGAR
+142 QLAKLKQWLSNGAQ
-156 WPEKSVLQSPQAAAR
+156 WPEQSVLLSPQAAAR
-171 EHWAFKAVKTP
+171 DHWAFKSVQAP
-182 PVPNIVHDNQ
+182 MVPTVTNKDHV
-192 TRNEIDAF
+192 RNEIDAF
-200 ILSELEQ
+200 VIARLAQQS
-207 EKITPAP
+207 ISPAN
-214 EADRATLL
+214 EADRITLL

-236 EDVSRFL
+236 DDVDRFL
-243 NDSAPDAYEREVDRL
+243 KDSSSDAYEREVDRL

-324 RPTQDQLLA
+324 NPTQDQLLA

-388 QKEFFQLYAVLDQ
+388 QKEFFQLYAVFDQ

-409 PLPGEQAAFEAAFA
+409 PLPGEQAAFDA
-423 AYREKRDTLVASFQP
+423 AYADYRQKRDALVAPFQP
-438 GLDELQK
+438 GVDELQK
-445 RWEDRMQEAVAHP
+445 RWEDRMLEAITHP

-472 LIWGGELGEGQL
+472 LVWGGELGEGQL
-484 EGCVIAQTPWE
+484 EGCVIVQTPWE
-495 QRTQDEKDRL
+495 QRTADEKDRL
-505 QDYFLARGSIIDDAK
+505 LEYFLARGSIIDDPK

-526 PTLAPQLE
+526 STLASQLD
-534 ELKKSVP
+534 ELKKTVP

-574 ADIPHWLQSNLQ
+574 ADVPRWLQPVSK
-586 GLASVSDDNVQPA
+586 GLASVSDENAQPA
-599 KPVDRLDLAR
+599 KPIDRLDLAQ
-609 WLVSKENPLTARV
+609 WLVSKENPLTSRV

-637 APSDD
+637 DPSDD

-667 WSVKQMH
+667 WSVKQLH
-674 RMIVTSATYRQSS
+674 RLIVTSATYRQSS
-687 VARPELVA
+687 GARPELV
-695 TDPQNRLLARQMPL
+695 TIDPQNRLLARQMPL

-720 LYASGLLESR
+720 LFSSGLLATR

-747 GFSNVWKTS
+747 GFSNVWTTS
-756 EGADRYRRGLYT
+756 EGESRYRRGLYT
-768 WLQRLS
+768 WIQRLS

-804 TLLNDPVFFEAAQAM
+804 TLLNDPVFFEAAQSM
-819 ARVALTQPGLTD
+819 ASNSLTQPDLTD
-831 SERIQWVFRRVVSR
+831 AGRIEWAFRRAVSR
-845 DTTDSEA
+845 IPTEA
-852 KVLNE
+852 EIRILQE
-857 YLREQR
+857 YLAEQR
-863 RLLTE
+863 MIVSH
-868 DAAAAERLAPIAIE
+868 DATAVERLAITAPEGVEKTEMA
-882 NMERAEVAAWT
+882 VWT
-893 GLCSAVLNLHE
+893 GLCSVILNLHE

>member
-1 MQSWPLLTSPECLAD
+1 M
-16 LNSVDTAITSRAG
+16 
-29 RDSYHS
+29 
-35 PERFFLL
+35 
-42 LLPIVLVLTCGPNAR
+42 
-57 AQDQVPV
+57 
-64 DFDKDIAPLFKD
+64 
-76 RCLSCHAESPSGG
+76 
-89 LSLTSK
+89 
-95 TTWLQGGDSGA
+95 QGGESGA
-106 AFNATEPEKSSLWIR
+106 AFDPQSPEKSSLWIR
-121 VTAGPDE
+121 ITAGPDE
-128 DHRMPPEGS
+128 EHRMPPEGS

-142 QLTKLKRWLSNGAR
+142 QLSKLNQWLSDGAQ
-156 WPEKSVLQSPQAAAR
+156 WPEQTTLRSPQAAAR
-171 EHWAFKAVKTP
+171 DHWAFKSVQAPAVPTAANNAL
-182 PVPNIVHDNQ
+182 V
-192 TRNEIDAF
+192 RNEIDAF
-200 ILSELEQ
+200 VVGGLEQ
-207 EKITPAP
+207 QSLSPAN
-214 EADRATLL
+214 EADRITLL
-222 RRVTLDLTGLPPSP
+222 RRVTLDLTGLPPSSD
-236 EDVSRFL
+236 DVDRFL
-243 NDSAPDAYEREVDRL
+243 KDSSADAYEREVDRL

-324 RPTQDQLLA
+324 EPTQEQLLA

-355 EQIVDRTRTV
+355 EQIIDRTRTV

-388 QKEFFQLYAVLDQ
+388 QKEFFQLYAVFDQ

-409 PLPGEQAAFEAAFA
+409 PLPGEQAAFDAVYAD
-423 AYREKRDTLVASFQP
+423 YRQKRDALVAPFQP
-438 GLDELQK
+438 ALDELQK
-445 RWEDRMQEAVAHP
+445 RWEDRMLEAVAHP

-472 LIWGGELGEGQL
+472 LVWGGELGEGQL
-484 EGCVIAQTPWE
+484 EGCVIVQTPWE
-495 QRTQDEKDRL
+495 KRTLDEKDRL
-505 QDYFLARGSIIDDAK
+505 LEYFLARGSIIDDPK

-526 PTLAPQLE
+526 PALAPQLG
-534 ELKKSVP
+534 ELKKIVP

-551 ARHPRPVHI
+551 ARHARPVHI

-574 ADIPHWLQSNLQ
+574 ADIPRWLQPTTT
-586 GLASVSDDNVQPA
+586 GLASVSDEIARQA
-599 KPVDRLDLAR
+599 KPIDRLALAR

-637 APSDD
+637 DPSDD

-674 RMIVTSATYRQSS
+674 RLIVTSATYRQSS
-687 VARPELVA
+687 SHRPELVSI
-695 TDPQNRLLARQMPL
+695 DPQNRLLARQIPL
-709 RFSSDQVRDAM
+709 RLSSDQVRDAM
-720 LYASGLLESR
+720 LFASGLLENR

-768 WLQRLS
+768 WIQRLS

-780 TFDAPPANASCTRR
+780 TFDAPPTNAGCTRR

-819 ARVALTQPGLTD
+819 ARAALSQPDQSD
-831 SERIQWVFRRVVSR
+831 SDRIQWIFRRAVSR
-845 DTTDSEA
+845 NATASE
-852 KVLNE
+852 VRVMLD
-857 YLREQR
+857 YLEEQR
-863 RLLTE
+863 RLVREKTE
-868 DAAAAERLAPIAIE
+868 AVEKLAPVTVAGVD
-882 NMERAEVAAWT
+882 RVEVAAWT
-893 GLCSAVLNLHE
+893 GLCSVALNLHE

>member
-1 MQSWPLLTSPECLAD
+1 MAFVLLMLA
-16 LNSVDTAITSRAG
+16 SAFPCKV
-29 RDSYHS
+29 
-35 PERFFLL
+35 
-42 LLPIVLVLTCGPNAR
+42 R
-57 AQDQVPV
+57 AQDSTAV
-64 DFDKDIAPLFKD
+64 DFDKDIAQIFRD
-76 RCLSCHAESPSGG
+76 RCISCHADSPGGG

-95 TTWLQGGDSGA
+95 STWLKGGDSGV
-106 AFNATEPEKSSLWIR
+106 AFDSQSPEKSSLWMRI
-121 VTAGPDE
+121 TAGPDE
-128 DHRMPPEGS
+128 EHRMPPEGS

-142 QLTKLKRWLSNGAR
+142 QLSKLRQWLSSGAV
-156 WPEKSVLQSPQAAAR
+156 WPERSVLRSPQAAAR
-171 EHWAFKAVKTP
+171 DHWAFQSVKS
-182 PVPNIVHDNQ
+182 PVVPTSTSKVYV
-192 TRNEIDAF
+192 RNEIDAF
-200 ILSELEQ
+200 VVARLESQ
-207 EKITPAP
+207 NISPAS
-214 EADRATLL
+214 EADRVTLL
-222 RRVTLDLTGLPPSP
+222 RRVTLDLTGLPPSTD
-236 EDVSRFL
+236 DVDRFL
-243 NDSAPDAYEREVDRL
+243 NEDSPNAYEREVDRL
-258 LSLPAYGE
+258 LTLPAYGE

-324 RPTQDQLLA
+324 QPTQDQLLA

-355 EQIVDRTRTV
+355 EQIVDRIRTV

-388 QKEFFQLYAVLDQ
+388 QKEFFQLYAVFDQ

-409 PLPGEQAAFEAAFA
+409 PLPGEQAAFDG
-423 AYREKRDTLVASFQP
+423 AYADYRRKRDSLVSTFQP
-438 GLDELQK
+438 GVDELQK
-445 RWEDRMQEAVAHP
+445 RWENRMLEAVAHP

-472 LIWGGELGEGQL
+472 LVWGGELGEGQL
-484 EGCVIAQTPWE
+484 EGCVIVQTPWE
-495 QRTQDEKDRL
+495 QRTADEKDRL
-505 QDYFLARGSIIDDAK
+505 LEFFLARGSIIDDPK

-526 PTLAPQLE
+526 STLAPQLE

-560 HTRGDFRVPAELVQ
+560 HNRGDFRVPGTVVQ
-574 ADIPHWLQSNLQ
+574 AAIPHWLQKTSS
-586 GLASVSDDNVQPA
+586 GLASIADEKPRTA
-599 KPVDRLDLAR
+599 KSIDRLDLAR

-637 APSDD
+637 DPSDD

-674 RMIVTSATYRQSS
+674 RLIVTSATYRQSS
-687 VARPELVA
+687 VNRPELL
-695 TDPQNRLLARQMPL
+695 TIDPQNRLLARQMPL
-709 RFSSDQVRDAM
+709 RLSSDQVRDAM
-720 LYASGLLESR
+720 LFASGLLETR

-736 FPPQPEIVAKE
+736 FPPQPEVVAKE

-768 WLQRLS
+768 WIQRLS

-780 TFDAPPANASCTRR
+780 TFDAPPTNAGCTRR

-804 TLLNDPVFFEAAQAM
+804 TLLNDPVFFEGAQAM
-819 ARVALTQPGLTD
+819 AANALTRSDLTD
-831 SERIQWVFRRVVSR
+831 SDRIRWVFRRAVSR
-845 DTTDSEA
+845 EPTDAEVTT
-852 KVLNE
+852 LQE
-857 YLREQR
+857 YLAEQR
-863 RLLTE
+863 RIVSL
-868 DAAAAERLAPIAIE
+868 DAAAVERLAIKTPEGVEKIE
-882 NMERAEVAAWT
+882 MAAWT
-893 GLCSAVLNLHE
+893 GLCSVILNLHE